1 MQTTYL
7 TPNLKQK
14 HPGMWISAASSDQ
27 PHHPKQTLL
36 QTCASAGG
44 SCQFWSS
51 VQNTSALMS
60 GSKSTLSF
68 QATYATFLRK
78 GKACP
83 TPFGRHTPAY
93 GIPVSGEHVLSLC
106 KHPALQNSVFPTVQT
121 AGTSHAPTNCSSCAA
136 QRWTFHPC
144 ARQDTPFWLA
154 ISCSIAFFSSVTKK
168 HKYTLKF

>member
-1 MQTTYL
+1 MTIHSPLSCSCQWFRRWSLWQNVALSFLLISYLQDCSSSEETWILHQLLPLLLTILFQECRGFGEFGAKMQSTYL

-60 GSKSTLSF
+60 GSKPTLQVSKPLN
-68 QATYATFLRK
+68 ATFLRK

-83 TPFGRHTPAY
+83 TPFGH
-93 GIPVSGEHVLSLC
+93 
-106 KHPALQNSVFPTVQT
+106 
-121 AGTSHAPTNCSSCAA
+121 
-136 QRWTFHPC
+136 
-144 ARQDTPFWLA
+144 
-154 ISCSIAFFSSVTKK
+154 
-168 HKYTLKF
+168 